1 MRHKADK
8 GTNLEDVL
16 EINRSLILRL
26 LRQTQASTRVELARA
41 SGLRQSTVTNIIHD
55 LMNWNLVTETGTI
68 HGNKGRRS
76 ISLSLD
82 DRLYRV
88 IGLRLARRFV
98 SAGLFTLDGTLKSSR
113 HQAIEPIEGYQQAL
127 ATMKSL
133 VADLLKECEGRVA
146 GIGLATP
153 GPLFRHQGRIA
164 LMTYF
169 PGWDRVSIQED
180 LQRTFQLPV
189 YIEHD
194 ANAAALAEWNF
205 GPGTRRNGTMIY
217 VAAGQGIGSG
227 IIIDGVLYEGKLGT
241 AGEIGHMSISLDGPR
256 CECGHNGCLELYCSI
271 TALLRMIREEL
282 PTHSESTLA
291 RRASINAKDVFTAAD
306 AGDTLAREVVRKV
319 GRFLGFGLVNVINVF
334 NPQHIII
341 GDELAQAGP
350 VLLEAVH
357 ESVKEHTLRQI
368 YEDVSIELS
377 TFSLDPVVVGASAL
391 VVEELLAKPSVL
403 HDQFDKVKPTL
414 NKLSENGIAEGS

>member
-1 MRHKADK
+1 MQHQAGK
-8 GTNLEDVL
+8 GTNLEDVV

-41 SGLRQSTVTNIIHD
+41 SGLRQSTLTNIIRD
-55 LMNWNLVTETGTI
+55 LMDWNLVTETGTVY
-68 HGNKGRRS
+68 GNKGRRS

-88 IGLRLARRFV
+88 ISLRLARRFI

-113 HQAIEPIEGYQQAL
+113 YQAIEPIEGYQHAL
-127 ATMKSL
+127 DAMKSL
-133 VADLLKECEGRVA
+133 VTGLLNECEGRVA

-164 LMTYF
+164 LMTNF

-180 LQRTFQLPV
+180 LQQTFQLPV

-194 ANAAALAEWNF
+194 ANAAALAEWYF
-205 GPGTRRNGTMIY
+205 GPSTQRNGTMIY

-227 IIIDGVLYEGKLGT
+227 IIINGALYQGKLGT
-241 AGEIGHMSISLDGPR
+241 AGEIGHMSISFDGPR
-256 CECGHNGCLELYCSI
+256 CECGHNGCLELYCST
-271 TALLRMIREEL
+271 TALLRMMREEL
-282 PTHSESTLA
+282 LTHPESTLA
-291 RRASINAKDVFTAAD
+291 RRASINAKDVFAAAD
-306 AGDTLAREVVRKV
+306 AGDTLAREVVRKA
-319 GRFLGFGLVNVINVF
+319 GCFLGFGLVNVINVY
-334 NPQHIII
+334 NPQHIVI

-350 VLLEAVH
+350 ALLEAVRD
-357 ESVKEHTLRQI
+357 SVKEHTLPQI

-377 TFSLDPVVVGASAL
+377 TFSLDPVLVGASAL
-391 VVEELLAKPSVL
+391 VAEELLARPSVFHL
-403 HDQFDKVKPTL
+403 QFGK
-414 NKLSENGIAEGS
+414 G